1 MRASSLFPLCPLLLC
16 ALSLLALSLLLLC
29 PFPRLL
35 GSCISLV
42 ALLLLL
48 LPRTLFP
55 LLFLLCSTLPALHN
69 NNMKK
74 KAQEDNI
81 GTNTDVHLPPA
92 LLGRNPVH
100 YSR

>member
-35 GSCISLV
+35 GSCFLLV
-42 ALLLLL
+42 ATLLFS

-55 LLFLLCSTLPALHN
+55 LSLFLLLISQP
-69 NNMKK
+69 
-74 KAQEDNI
+74 
-81 GTNTDVHLPPA
+81 
-92 LLGRNPVH
+92 
-100 YSR
+100 S